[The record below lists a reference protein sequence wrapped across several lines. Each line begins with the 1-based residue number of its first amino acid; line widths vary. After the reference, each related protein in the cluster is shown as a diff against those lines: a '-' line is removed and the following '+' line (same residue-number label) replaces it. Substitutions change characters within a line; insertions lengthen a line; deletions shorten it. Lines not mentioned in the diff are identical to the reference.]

1 MNTSVHD
8 LHNHLWSELQV
19 GDEAS
24 IDHTVTSRDLYL
36 FAHASGNL
44 NPNHMPHHDVEQE
57 EGEEAAVGVVAPSM
71 WIGALVSSVLGNILP
86 GPGTSYRKQS
96 FDFVGH
102 AQIGDQLKIHVKLIE
117 KLESPIVIFTT
128 EVSTSKG
135 EIIAAGIAEVDAP
148 LEKISLS
155 SDQLPGLLLEEH
167 NHFERIIKA
176 AQNLSPM
183 PTAVVCPDDAKS
195 LGGALMAMRSGLILP
210 ILLGSR
216 EAIEAAANE
225 ANEDI
230 SQIEIMDIVDHKQAA
245 AAAVALVH
253 QNRVKAIMKGN
264 VHSDELLSQVVKKDG
279 GLRGAQRI
287 SHVFVLNVPTLSY
300 PLFISDAAINI
311 APDLATKV
319 DITQNA
325 IDLACACGITLPY
338 VAILSA
344 VETVNFNIPS
354 SMDAAILAK
363 MADRGQIRGGLVD
376 GPLAMDNAIDLNAAK
391 TKHINSPV
399 AGKAQVLIV
408 PNLEAGNMLVKQLT
422 FISHAQPAGLVLGA
436 KVPVMLTSR
445 ADSEHARMASCALAL
460 LYDAYRQNGASV
472 FAS

>member
-24 IDHTVTSRDLYL
+24 INHTVTARDLYL

-44 NPNHMPHHDVEQE
+44 NPNHMPHQDVAQE
-57 EGEEAAVGVVAPSM
+57 EGEETAAGVVAPSM

-86 GPGTSYRKQS
+86 GPGTSYRNQS

-117 KLESPIVIFTT
+117 KLESPIVVFTT

-135 EIIAAGIAEVDAP
+135 EIIATGIAEVDAP

-279 GLRGAQRI
+279 GLRGA
-287 SHVFVLNVPTLSY
+287 
-300 PLFISDAAINI
+300 
-311 APDLATKV
+311 
-319 DITQNA
+319 
-325 IDLACACGITLPY
+325 
-338 VAILSA
+338 
-344 VETVNFNIPS
+344 
-354 SMDAAILAK
+354 
-363 MADRGQIRGGLVD
+363 
-376 GPLAMDNAIDLNAAK
+376 
-391 TKHINSPV
+391 
-399 AGKAQVLIV
+399 
-408 PNLEAGNMLVKQLT
+408 
-422 FISHAQPAGLVLGA
+422 
-436 KVPVMLTSR
+436 
-445 ADSEHARMASCALAL
+445 
-460 LYDAYRQNGASV
+460 
-472 FAS
+472 

>member
-1 MNTSVHD
+1 MNIPGYD
-8 LHNHLWSELQV
+8 LHNHLWSELQI

-24 IDHTVTSRDLYL
+24 IDHTITARDLYL

-44 NPNHMPHHDVEQE
+44 NPNHMPHLDVAQE
-57 EGEEAAVGVVAPSM
+57 GSQEGVAGIVAPSM
-71 WIGALVSSVLGNILP
+71 WIGALISSVLGNILP

-96 FDFVGH
+96 LDFVGH
-102 AQIGDQLKIHVKLIE
+102 AQIGDQLKIYVKLIE
-117 KLESPIVIFTT
+117 KLESPKALFAT

-135 EIIAAGIAEVDAP
+135 EIIATGIAEVDAP
-148 LEKISLS
+148 LEKITLLP
-155 SDQLPGLLLEEH
+155 DQLPGLLLGEH

-176 AQNLSPM
+176 AQNLPPM
-183 PTAVVCPDDAKS
+183 PTAVVCPDDTKS
-195 LGGALMAMRSGLILP
+195 LGGALMAMHAGLILP

-225 ANEDI
+225 ANADI
-230 SQIEIMDIVDHKQAA
+230 REIEIIDIADHKLAA
-245 AAAVALVH
+245 ATAVALVH

-325 IDLACACGITLPY
+325 IDLACACGIALPH

-363 MADRGQIRGGLVD
+363 MADRGQILGGLVD
-376 GPLAMDNAIDLNAAK
+376 GPLAMDNAIDLNAAQ
-391 TKHINSPV
+391 TKHISSPV

-472 FAS
+472 FAH